1 MLKDSDQ
8 VNIYDEV
15 KSHAIYEM
23 LTKDLSEDQRS
34 ALDAVIKEF
43 SHHMQA
49 NVFDPAM
56 ETVMKARAA
65 AAQQAVHE
73 EAKRAGASI
82 VIEEEQEGVI
92 DG

>member
-1 MLKDSDQ
+1 MSKDNTQ
-8 VNIYDEV
+8 TNIYDEV

-23 LTKDLSEDQRS
+23 LTKNLDEAQRN
-34 ALDAVIKEF
+34 ALDDVIKEF

-49 NVFDPAM
+49 NVFGPAM

-65 AAQQAVHE
+65 AAQQAVQD
-73 EAKRAGASI
+73 EAAKAGTSI
-82 VIEEEQEGVI
+82 VIEEKQEEVT